1 MTSGIVT
8 NLVFVRAQTGKA
20 GQLEEALRK
29 MAQDARK
36 EPGSLVYE
44 VHHST
49 SDSDE
54 YCVYGIWRNQTDLD
68 MHMKAAA
75 VQDFLTKVPELVN
88 GALNLRLFTPVDVA
102 RV

>member
-8 NLVFVRAQTGKA
+8 NLVFVRAQTSKA
-20 GQLEEALRK
+20 GALEDALRK
-29 MAQDARK
+29 LAQEARE

-49 SDSDE
+49 SDNDE
-54 YCVYGIWRNQTDLD
+54 YCVYGIWRNQADLD

-75 VQDFLTKVPELVN
+75 IQVFLGKVPELVN
-88 GALNLRLFTPVDVA
+88 GALNLRLFTPVDVV
-102 RV
+102 RI

>member
-20 GQLEEALRK
+20 GALEDALRK
-29 MAQDARK
+29 LAQEARK

-44 VHHST
+44 VHNST

-68 MHMKAAA
+68 MHMKAVAT
-75 VQDFLTKVPELVN
+75 QDFLGTVPELVD
-88 GALNLRLFTPVDVA
+88 GALNLRLFTPVDVV